1 MTDIPNIL
9 RLRKK
14 HGRGAPRPATA
25 TDGARLVADQS
36 LPGAV
41 IAGLAAIVVFCLLWV
56 MLTALL
62 DRVFPWLIILL
73 GAMVGFAVQRAGRGV
88 GWHHP
93 LLAAALTIVGALI
106 ANIVLAAATTA
117 DIFDTGML
125 HIIRAVTSMTWPVF
139 FDEVMTAADA
149 FYAVFAAALAAF
161 FANRRLTRSQYF
173 ALRQWRAESD
183 GHH

>member
-1 MTDIPNIL
+1 MTDIPNVL

-25 TDGARLVADQS
+25 ADGARLVADQS
-36 LPGAV
+36 LTGGV
-41 IAGLAAIVVFCLLWV
+41 IAGVVAIVVFCLFWV

-62 DRVFPWLIILL
+62 DRVFPWLVILH
-73 GAMVGFAVQRAGRGV
+73 GAMVGFAMQRAGRGV
-88 GWHHP
+88 GWRHP
-93 LLAAALTIVGALI
+93 VLAAAMTILGALI

-117 DIFDTGML
+117 DIFGTGTL
-125 HIIRAVTSMTWPVF
+125 HVIRAVTSMTWPIF
-139 FDEVMTAADA
+139 FEEVMTAADA

-161 FANRRLTRSQYF
+161 LANRRLTRSQYF
-173 ALRQWRAESD
+173 ALRLWRAESD

>member
-1 MTDIPNIL
+1 MADIPNVL

-25 TDGARLVADQS
+25 ADGARLVADQS
-36 LPGAV
+36 LPGAI
-41 IAGLAAIVVFCLLWV
+41 IAGLVAIIVFCFLWV
-56 MLTALL
+56 TLTALL
-62 DRVFPWLIILL
+62 DRVLPWLTVLL

-88 GWHHP
+88 GWRHP

-106 ANIVLAAATTA
+106 ANVVLAAATTA
-117 DIFDTGML
+117 DIFDTATL
-125 HIIRAVTSMTWPVF
+125 DIIRAVTSMTWPVF

-149 FYAVFAAALAAF
+149 FYAIFAAALAAF

-173 ALRQWRAESD
+173 ALRLWRAESD